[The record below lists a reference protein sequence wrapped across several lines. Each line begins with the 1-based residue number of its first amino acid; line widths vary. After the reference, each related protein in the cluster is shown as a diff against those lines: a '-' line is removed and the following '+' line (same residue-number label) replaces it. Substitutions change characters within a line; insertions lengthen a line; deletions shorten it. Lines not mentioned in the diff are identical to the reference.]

1 MNRLEENS
9 RALGLVWPRMSLIA
23 ATLVILFYTLP
34 ANAAMLRCASHQL
47 APGEHDEIMDRARH
61 LVPGGGRAL
70 AIKSACSN
78 RDFAIAWLRTPM
90 AVDLEDVHW
99 WWAIRCDRK
108 TRSWSCAPA
117 ARERRVEVVIAD
129 ATQPA
134 TVVGSFPDAMS
145 AGRARTII
153 TTTATLAMKPDMPL
167 PACSEGSDDVGRWH
181 RSRFNPPRPDLE
193 YPAAEVDI
201 GGDGLMV
208 DYGSLRF
215 SLGTDDRPLCWD
227 ELIIVD

>member
-1 MNRLEENS
+1 LSRLEELC
-9 RALGLVWPRMSLIA
+9 RAIGLVWPRLLLIA
-23 ATLVILFYTLP
+23 PTLVILFYTPP

-47 APGEHDEIMDRARH
+47 ASGERDEIMDRARH

-78 RDFAIAWLRTPM
+78 RDFAIAWLRTPKG
-90 AVDLEDVHW
+90 VDLEDVHW
-99 WWAIRCDRK
+99 WWAMRCDRK

-117 ARERRVEVVIAD
+117 TRERRIEVVIAD
-129 ATQPA
+129 AAQPA
-134 TVVGSFPDAMS
+134 TVVGSFPDAIS
-145 AGRARTII
+145 AARARTII
-153 TTTATLAMKPDMPL
+153 TTTATLAMKADMPL
-167 PACSEGSDDVGRWH
+167 PACSVGSDDVVRWR
-181 RSRFNPPRPDLE
+181 RSRFNPPAPDLE

-201 GGDGLMV
+201 GNDGPMV